1 MISHALEETVRN
13 IQEEN
18 ARLRTQ
24 LESLLAIATTSSGT
38 ASSSSAPQTDNPM
51 IDPSLGG
58 TSSTDVA
65 VHPDVETPYA
75 SMPLTGA
82 LSELGLDIPLLSS
95 LHRQIVSLRAQ
106 VAEKEH
112 ANGSTG
118 EEASSASKQVR
129 TERNSLIALIAHLK
143 EEREKIDR
151 ESALLEREIK
161 QKKVLIGME
170 GAEESKEVKE
180 DDAVAVERALIEV
193 RSWLDDALKG
203 WQDVSLALL
212 QVMLIR
218 SVRS

>member
-1 MISHALEETVRN
+1 
-13 IQEEN
+13 
-18 ARLRTQ
+18 
-24 LESLLAIATTSSGT
+24 
-38 ASSSSAPQTDNPM
+38 
-51 IDPSLGG
+51 
-58 TSSTDVA
+58 
-65 VHPDVETPYA
+65 
-75 SMPLTGA
+75 
-82 LSELGLDIPLLSS
+82 
-95 LHRQIVSLRAQ
+95 
-106 VAEKEH
+106 
-112 ANGSTG
+112 
-118 EEASSASKQVR
+118 
-129 TERNSLIALIAHLK
+129 LIALIAHLK

-218 SVRS
+218 SLRADLFVSDSPTQTGVLKRPLTTSLPTSTPPQQPPANTTPTSAQQPDEYHHDTFTFPSGDELTTEQVNQYAAYAQSMQPENSGQGHMNLLSEVSMTQGR